1 LSLKE
6 KQLINLSPELVT
18 FLMLGG
24 VFTLV
29 LTGFPIAF
37 VIGSVAFLTGIVVF
51 GPNVAFHI
59 MYTRF
64 YGLSLN
70 YPYLAVPLFTFMGV
84 ILQRSGITK
93 DLYDSLYES
102 LGGLKGGL
110 AIVTVIFGTILAA
123 CLGVIAASVTIL
135 SLIALGPMI
144 NKGYNKSLAAGTIV
158 ASGTLGILIPPSIML
173 VVYGPQAGISIGQM
187 FMGAVF
193 PGLILSFLYVVYIA
207 VICRI
212 KPEFGPAMPAN
223 EITSFSAKKFFR
235 LLKSMVPPVLLIVAV
250 LGTIFAGIAPP
261 TEAAAVGSLAAI
273 LLALAYRKFSWS
285 LIKNASI
292 ETLKVSAFVVMI
304 AALSYAFVGIF
315 MSAGS
320 GDVVTKLIMSI
331 PGGRWGAFLFIM
343 LIVFLLG
350 MFIEW
355 IGIVFII
362 VPIFS
367 PILVKLGFNPLWAGL
382 MICINLQMAFQTPP
396 MAMSIFVLKGTAD
409 PALGLT
415 MGDIIKGVIPF
426 ITIIMFTLVLCM
438 IFPEIITWLPGKL
451 IGPTH

>member
-1 LSLKE
+1 MSSE
-6 KQLINLSPELVT
+6 LIT

-24 VFTLV
+24 VFGLV

-37 VIGSVAFLTGIVVF
+37 VIGSVAFIIGILIF
-51 GPNVAFHI
+51 GPDVAYHI
-59 MYTRF
+59 MYSRF

-84 ILQRSGITK
+84 ILQHSGITK
-93 DLYDSLYES
+93 DLYNSLYES
-102 LGGLKGGL
+102 LGRLKGGL
-110 AIVTVIFGTILAA
+110 AVVTVVFGTILAA

-135 SLIALGPMI
+135 TLIALEPMI
-144 NKGYNKSLAAGTIV
+144 KRGYDKPLAAGSIV
-158 ASGTLGILIPPSIML
+158 AAGTLGILIPPSIML
-173 VVYGPQAGISIGQM
+173 VVYAPQAGLSIGQM

-193 PGLILSFLYVVYIA
+193 PGLILSAFYIIYIVVR
-207 VICRI
+207 CRI
-212 KPEFGPAMPAN
+212 NPELGPSMSEEDITPFSFGKML
-223 EITSFSAKKFFR
+223 R
-235 LLKSMVPPVLLIVAV
+235 LLKSMVPPVLLIIAV
-250 LGTIFAGIAPP
+250 LGTIFSGIAPP

-273 LLALAYRKFSWS
+273 FLAVAYRKFSWK
-285 LIKNASI
+285 LIKHASI
-292 ETLKVSAFVVMI
+292 ETLKVSSFVVII
-304 AALSYAFVGIF
+304 AALCYAFVGVF
-315 MSAGS
+315 MSAGC
-320 GDVVTKLIMSI
+320 GDVVTNLILSV
-331 PGGRWGAFLFIM
+331 PGGRWASFTVIM

-367 PILVKLGFNPLWAGL
+367 PIFIKLGFNPLWAGM

-409 PALGLT
+409 PSLGLT

-426 ITIIMFTLVLCM
+426 ILIIMLTLILCM
-438 IFPEIITWLPGKL
+438 FFPEIITWLPEKM

>member
-1 LSLKE
+1 L
-6 KQLINLSPELVT
+6 T
-18 FLMLGG
+18 FGG
-24 VFTLV
+24 VFILV
-29 LTGFPIAF
+29 FTVFPIAF
-37 VIGSVAFLTGIVVF
+37 VIGIVAFLVLLFVF
-51 GPNVAFHI
+51 GPTTAFHI
-59 MYTRF
+59 MYSRF
-64 YGLSLN
+64 YDLSLN

-84 ILQRSGITK
+84 ILQHSGITK
-93 DLYDSLYES
+93 DLYESLYES
-102 LGGLKGGL
+102 LGNLKGGL
-110 AIVTVIFGTILAA
+110 AVVTVIFGTILAA

-135 SLIALGPMI
+135 TLIALGPMI
-144 NKGYNKSLAAGTIV
+144 TRGYSKPLAAGTIV

-173 VVYGPQAGISIGQM
+173 VVYAPQAGLSIGQM

-193 PGLILSFLYVVYIA
+193 PGLILSALYIVYI
-207 VICRI
+207 VIACRL
-212 KPEFGPAMPAN
+212 KPELGPSIPKDQ
-223 EITSFSAKKFFR
+223 ITPFSAKKLIR
-235 LLKSMVPPVLLIVAV
+235 LLKSMLPPVLLIVAV
-250 LGTIFAGIAPP
+250 LGTIFSGIAPP

-273 LLALAYRKFSWS
+273 LLAVAYRKFSWKLLMHAS
-285 LIKNASI
+285 L

-304 AALSYAFVGIF
+304 AALCYAFVGIF

-320 GDVVTKLIMSI
+320 GEVVTNIILSV
-331 PGGRWGAFLFIM
+331 PGGKWASFAVIM

-367 PILVKLGFNPLWAGL
+367 PILAALGFNPLWAGL

-415 MGDIIKGVIPF
+415 MADIIRGVIPF
-426 ITIIMFTLVLCM
+426 ILIIMFTLVLCM
-438 IFPEIITWLPGKL
+438 IFPEIITWLPEKL
-451 IGPTH
+451 IGPIH

>member
-1 LSLKE
+1 MSSE
-6 KQLINLSPELVT
+6 LIT

-24 VFTLV
+24 VFGLV

-37 VIGSVAFLTGIVVF
+37 VIGSVAFMIGVLVF
-51 GPNVAFHI
+51 GPDVAYHI
-59 MYTRF
+59 MYSRF
-64 YGLSLN
+64 YDLSLN

-84 ILQRSGITK
+84 ILQHSGITK

-102 LGGLKGGL
+102 LGSLRGGL
-110 AIVTVIFGTILAA
+110 AVVTVVFGTILAA

-135 SLIALGPMI
+135 TLIALEPMI
-144 NKGYNKSLAAGTIV
+144 KRGYNKPLAAGSIV

-173 VVYGPQAGISIGQM
+173 VVYAPQAGLSIGQM

-193 PGLILSFLYVVYIA
+193 PGLLLSTLYIIYI
-207 VICRI
+207 VLRC
-212 KPEFGPAMPAN
+212 KFNPELGPAMRSEDVTPFN
-223 EITSFSAKKFFR
+223 SKKAIH

-250 LGTIFAGIAPP
+250 LGTIFSGIAPP
-261 TEAAAVGSLAAI
+261 TEAAAVGSLAAVF
-273 LLALAYRKFSWS
+273 LAVAYRKFSWK
-285 LIKNASI
+285 LIKHASI
-292 ETLKVSAFVVMI
+292 ETLKVSSFVVII
-304 AALSYAFVGIF
+304 AALCYAFVGVF
-315 MSAGS
+315 MSAGC
-320 GDVVTKLIMSI
+320 GDIVTKLILAV
-331 PGGRWGAFLFIM
+331 PGGKWASFAVIM

-367 PILVKLGFNPLWAGL
+367 PIFVKLGFNPLWAGM

-409 PALGLT
+409 PSLGLT
-415 MGDIIKGVIPF
+415 MTDIIKGVIPF
-426 ITIIMFTLVLCM
+426 IMIIVFTLVLCM
-438 IFPEIITWLPGKL
+438 VFPEIITWLPEKM

>member
-1 LSLKE
+1 MTSSISE
-6 KQLINLSPELVT
+6 RRNRP
-18 FLMLGG
+18 
-24 VFTLV
+24 
-29 LTGFPIAF
+29 
-37 VIGSVAFLTGIVVF
+37 
-51 GPNVAFHI
+51 
-59 MYTRF
+59 
-64 YGLSLN
+64 
-70 YPYLAVPLFTFMGV
+70 
-84 ILQRSGITK
+84 K

-102 LGGLKGGL
+102 LGNLKGGL
-110 AIVTVIFGTILAA
+110 AVVTVIFGTILAA

-135 SLIALGPMI
+135 TLIALGPMI
-144 NKGYNKSLAAGTIV
+144 NRGYNKPLAAGTIV

-173 VVYGPQAGISIGQM
+173 VVYAPQAGLSIGQM

-193 PGLILSFLYVVYIA
+193 PGLILSALYILYI
-207 VICRI
+207 IIRCKI
-212 KPEFGPAMPAN
+212 NPELGPSIPSEQVTA
-223 EITSFSAKKFFR
+223 FSAEKLIR

-250 LGTIFAGIAPP
+250 LGTIFTGVAPP

-273 LLALAYRKFSWS
+273 LLALAYRKFSWA
-285 LIKNASI
+285 LIKKASI

-304 AALSYAFVGIF
+304 AALCYAFVGIF
-315 MSAGS
+315 MNAGS
-320 GDVVTKLIMSI
+320 GDVVSRLILSV
-331 PGGRWGAFLFIM
+331 PGGRWASFIIIM

-367 PILVKLGFNPLWAGL
+367 PILVELGFNPLWAGM

-409 PALGLT
+409 PKLGLS
-415 MGDIIKGVIPF
+415 MSHIIKGVIPF
-426 ITIIMFTLVLCM
+426 IAIIMVTLALCM
-438 IFPEIITWLPGKL
+438 IFPEIITWLPEKM